1 LEDFHRTNQ
10 LSEDI
15 PVQMGRRRLRSGS
28 LSVCML
34 AFAVISLSAAAQT
47 TAQNEWTWMGG
58 SSTVGTG
65 GVVPGVYGTLGTP
78 APGNIPGSRVGAAS
92 WTDSSGHLWLFGGE
106 GFGASGAVD
115 FLNDLWE
122 FNPSTNQWSW
132 MGGTSTPERQCVD
145 NQGEILCGQS
155 GVYGTLGTAAPENF
169 PGGRSNAVSWT
180 DKSGDL
186 WLYGGGGWD
195 SAGQDGVLNDLWEF
209 NPAINQWTWIGGSST
224 IPANFYGRPGVY
236 GTMGT
241 PAAGNDPGAL
251 VYAFSWTDERGNS
264 WLFGGWG
271 YDVNDENGLPN
282 NLWKFDA
289 SVGEWAWIEGS
300 PAYDTPWVHPSVYGT
315 KGIPTSGNI
324 PGSRWQ
330 GSAWTDN
337 NGNLWLFGGQGYDLQ
352 GNSGFLNELW
362 EFDPITNQWAWMA
375 GQSVMTCGPNS
386 QQQNCG
392 NAGVYGTLGTPSP
405 GNLPGGRSQ
414 QVGWRDNAGHFWLF
428 GGSGFNA
435 NGGYGILN
443 DLWEFDQATNGWRW
457 MGGNSGAGSGAG
469 VYGTVGVPSAAN
481 MPGSRHGAVSWVD
494 QNGNFWLFGGNALD
508 ATGNIG
514 LPNDMWVYQPYT
526 ANFAAPDFSIAT
538 SPKSMTLT
546 AGQSSTTAISITPA
560 NGFNS
565 AVTFSCS
572 GLPSGASCSF
582 SPATVT
588 PAGTAATTTLTL
600 TAATK
605 TAVLDRKPGPLFPG
619 SVLAVALCSF
629 GWKRRRHLQIFLLLA
644 VGVIGV
650 GMLNGCG
657 GGGSASGAGGS
668 GSQPVTST
676 ITVTAMSGSLQHSAT
691 ISLTVD

>member
-1 LEDFHRTNQ
+1 
-10 LSEDI
+10 
-15 PVQMGRRRLRSGS
+15 
-28 LSVCML
+28 ML

-224 IPANFYGRPGVY
+224 IPANLYGRPGVY

-300 PAYDTPWVHPSVYGT
+300 PAYDTPWVHPTVYGT

-375 GQSVMTCGPNS
+375 GQSVMDGWKLWRRFRRRRIWYGRCAICGQHAWQPSWRRFLGGPERQLLALRWQCTRRNWQYWPSKRHVGLSTLHSQLCCARLLHRQISKINDLNCRSKRHHSNIDHTGQWLQLRSNIQLLRPTLRGILQFLSGNS
-386 QQQNCG
+386 HSCWH
-392 NAGVYGTLGTPSP
+392 S
-405 GNLPGGRSQ
+405 SH
-414 QVGWRDNAGHFWLF
+414 DNAHF
-428 GGSGFNA
+428 
-435 NGGYGILN
+435 
-443 DLWEFDQATNGWRW
+443 
-457 MGGNSGAGSGAG
+457 
-469 VYGTVGVPSAAN
+469 
-481 MPGSRHGAVSWVD
+481 
-494 QNGNFWLFGGNALD
+494 
-508 ATGNIG
+508 
-514 LPNDMWVYQPYT
+514 
-526 ANFAAPDFSIAT
+526 
-538 SPKSMTLT
+538 
-546 AGQSSTTAISITPA
+546 
-560 NGFNS
+560 
-565 AVTFSCS
+565 
-572 GLPSGASCSF
+572 
-582 SPATVT
+582 
-588 PAGTAATTTLTL
+588 
-600 TAATK
+600 
-605 TAVLDRKPGPLFPG
+605 DRRNEDRGPRP
-619 SVLAVALCSF
+619 
-629 GWKRRRHLQIFLLLA
+629 
-644 VGVIGV
+644 
-650 GMLNGCG
+650 
-657 GGGSASGAGGS
+657 
-668 GSQPVTST
+668 
-676 ITVTAMSGSLQHSAT
+676 
-691 ISLTVD
+691 